1 MLYFYVIG
9 KEIFYYSLIVPISLL
24 LIVGLYDDIYEVD
37 FKLKFIFQVIAAK
50 IIIDNGLLIDNFHGL
65 LGIFEINRA
74 IAQII
79 TFFLIVSIINAIN
92 FIDGID
98 GLAIDSLSF
107 IILFEILS
115 IYETSLGLLS
125 VILILHLFLF

>member
-9 KEIFYYSLIVPISLL
+9 KEIFDYSLIVPISLL

-65 LGIFEINRA
+65 LGIFEINRDK
-74 IAQII
+74 ISDYYS
-79 TFFLIVSIINAIN
+79 FLNCFYN
-92 FIDGID
+92 KC
-98 GLAIDSLSF
+98 
-107 IILFEILS
+107 
-115 IYETSLGLLS
+115 
-125 VILILHLFLF
+125 H